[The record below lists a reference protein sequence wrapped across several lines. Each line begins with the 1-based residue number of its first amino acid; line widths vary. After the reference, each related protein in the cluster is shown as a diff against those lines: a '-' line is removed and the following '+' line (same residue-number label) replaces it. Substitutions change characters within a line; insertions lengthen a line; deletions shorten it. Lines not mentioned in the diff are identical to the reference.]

1 LRLGSRV
8 RRRSVGAGL
17 ASLLGVVLTV
27 SACSGSGSSSAG
39 AADAPSAGLSNIT
52 IGCDNSFFGC
62 MPFFVAQAEGF
73 WKQNG
78 LSVTYVPVTNTA
90 AAEAALVSG
99 SLNIAL
105 GPDAFTFKSKFD
117 TPVQYVSGLTGQFFE
132 IVANKSVNGNAGTP
146 QQRLAALKGQNIG
159 VSGIGSSA
167 YDDVLDGLKVADLT
181 ASDVHFVNIQGLLTP
196 ELAALKAGS
205 INAVMTD
212 PVGAAELAG
221 TDSSTYI
228 LANYGVP
235 GYLPSSYQDIVS
247 GMVAEDSWISG
258 HSKQVKEYQ
267 AAFAEAVA
275 WMQKP
280 ADFAAAQ
287 TIMKTVIGSSYS
299 PSIVK
304 SITSDEVDH
313 VLQGYENATSLEHEY
328 QADLSVGA
336 ISAIPGI
343 DFADYIAPGT
353 PTSAAAAAKLA
364 SSEGQ

>member
-1 LRLGSRV
+1 MRY
-8 RRRSVGAGL
+8 RSVGAGL

-27 SACSGSGSSSAG
+27 SACGGSGGSSAG
-39 AADAPSAGLSNIT
+39 AATGAGLSNIT

-132 IVANKSVNGNAGTP
+132 IVANKSVNGDAGTP
-146 QQRLAALKGQNIG
+146 QQRLTALKGQNIG

-167 YDDVLDGLKVADLT
+167 YDDVLDGLKVAGLT

-235 GYLPSSYQDIVS
+235 GYLPSSYQDIVA
-247 GMVAEDSWISG
+247 GMVAENSWISSN
-258 HSKQVKEYQ
+258 SKQLKEYQ

-280 ADFAAAQ
+280 ANFAAAE

-299 PSIVK
+299 PAIVK
-304 SITSDEVDH
+304 SITTDEVDH
-313 VLQGYENATSLEHEY
+313 VLQGYENVTSLEHEY

-353 PTSAAAAAKLA
+353 ATSAAAEAKLA